1 MAATRLP
8 LAQELDVY
16 ALKVKDGTAPD
27 AWKDAADH
35 LIDAILEDYRAAPG
49 VKPEIVE
56 TSSSNFSY
64 LFDVSS
70 ERLVAAYGVS
80 RGKHTGKRDSA
91 RMRGSPLGGP
101 KGYHRGH
108 AIPHTLGGPLDINLV
123 PQKGEVNIG
132 KFRTLEI
139 QAVDTAGA
147 FYFTYWKYAPND
159 SQRPIGVFQGL
170 LIPGRPAR
178 VTEHA
183 N

>member
-1 MAATRLP
+1 MSPSRTSLER
-8 LAQELDVY
+8 ELDAY
-16 ALKVKDGTAPD
+16 AMKVKDGTAPN

-35 LIDAILEDYRAAPG
+35 LIDACLADYRSAPG
-49 VKPEIVE
+49 KKAEIVE
-56 TSSSNFSY
+56 TSSSSFSY
-64 LFDVSS
+64 LFDINA
-70 ERLVAAYGVS
+70 ERLIAAYGVS
-80 RGKHTGKRDSA
+80 GGKHTGKRDST

-139 QAVDTAGA
+139 QAVDTPGA
-147 FYFTYWKYAPND
+147 FYFTYWRYPPTN
-159 SQRPIGVFQGL
+159 SQRPVGVFQGL
-170 LIPGRPAR
+170 LVPGRPAQI
-178 VTEHA
+178 TEHL

>member
-1 MAATRLP
+1 M
-8 LAQELDVY
+8 
-16 ALKVKDGTAPD
+16 KDGSAPG

-35 LIDAILEDYRAAPG
+35 LISAILSDYRTAPKT
-49 VKPEIVE
+49 KPEIVE

-64 LFDVSS
+64 LFDVGAQ
-70 ERLVAAYGVS
+70 RLIAAYGVS
-80 RGKHTGKRDSA
+80 KGKHTGKRDST

-132 KFRTLEI
+132 KFRLLEI
-139 QAVDTAGA
+139 QAVDTPGA
-147 FYFTYWKYAPND
+147 FYFTYWKYPPTD
-159 SQRPIGVFQGL
+159 SQRPIGVYQGL
-170 LIPGRPAR
+170 LVPGKPAQI
-178 VTEHA
+178 TEHR

>member
-1 MAATRLP
+1 
-8 LAQELDVY
+8 VSN
-16 ALKVKDGTAPD
+16 

-35 LIDAILEDYRAAPG
+35 LIDVCLADYRSAPN
-49 VKPEIVE
+49 VSAEIVE

-64 LFDVSS
+64 LFDVAS
-70 ERLVAAYGVS
+70 ERLIAAYGVS
-80 RGKHTGKRDSA
+80 KGKHAAKRDSG

-132 KFRTLEI
+132 KFRLLEI
-139 QAVDTAGA
+139 QAVNTPGA
-147 FYFTYWKYAPND
+147 FYFTYWKYPPSD
-159 SQRPIGVFQGL
+159 SQRPIGVYQGL
-170 LIPGRPAR
+170 LIPGQPAQ
-178 VTEHA
+178 VTEHR

>member
-1 MAATRLP
+1 MP
-8 LAQELDVY
+8 LEQELDAY
-16 ALKVKDGTAPD
+16 TLKVRDGSAPG

-35 LIDAILEDYRAAPG
+35 LIDAFLADYRPPPG
-49 VKPEIVE
+49 TQSEIVE

-64 LFDVSS
+64 LFDIAA
-70 ERLVAAYGVS
+70 ERLIAAYGVS
-80 RGKHTGKRDSA
+80 TGKHTGKRDSA

-132 KFRTLEI
+132 RFRVLEI
-139 QAVDTAGA
+139 QAVETPGA
-147 FYFTYWKYAPND
+147 FYFTYWKYPAGR
-159 SQRPIGVFQGL
+159 SQRPIGVYQGL
-170 LIPGRPAR
+170 LIPGKPAQI
-178 VTEHA
+178 TEHR

>member
-8 LAQELDVY
+8 LARELDVY

-123 PQKGEVNIG
+123 PQLGSVNVGE
-132 KFRTLEI
+132 FRKLEI
-139 QAVDTAGA
+139 QAVATPGA
-147 FYFTYWKYAPND
+147 FYFTYWKYPPSG
-159 SQRPIGVFQGL
+159 SQRPTDVIQGL
-170 LIPGRPAR
+170 LVPGKPAQITR
-178 VTEHA
+178 RG